1 MRPKRNLFRKL
12 ARLDASEW
20 RNLFAAQ
27 YAIVAAQFYVWFRK
41 RGGLVSSVAA
51 KPEETT
57 PDGPVDPRVIALG
70 KAVDRT
76 ASYGLVRAHCLVRSI
91 ALKRLL
97 EDKGF
102 PGAVIRVGVRPNNG
116 GMQAHAWVEY
126 NGTVI
131 GDKER
136 HVVQFDQLS
145 GIDLDI

>member
-1 MRPKRNLFRKL
+1 MKTKRNLLRKL

-27 YAIVAAQFYVWFRK
+27 YAIIAAQFYVWFRK

-51 KPEETT
+51 NPESITSE
-57 PDGPVDPRVIALG
+57 GPVDPRVIALG
-70 KAVDRT
+70 KAIDRT

-97 EDKGF
+97 EDRGF

-116 GMQAHAWVEY
+116 AMLAHAWVEY
-126 NGTVI
+126 KGAVV

-136 HVVQFDQLS
+136 HVIQFDQLS
-145 GIDLDI
+145 GIDLDT